1 MTKHT
6 AHRALKALGLVNLN
20 SYSST
25 ERIGVM
31 GRNIVAIAVIVDRS
45 VICFIRLLV

>member
-6 AHRALKALGLVNLN
+6 AHRALKALGLFNLN

-31 GRNIVAIAVIVDRS
+31 GRNIVAIRVIMDRS
-45 VICFIRLLV
+45 VICFMV

>member
-31 GRNIVAIAVIVDRS
+31 GRNIVAIRVIMDRS
-45 VICFIRLLV
+45 VICLMV